1 MKEEENQYSVPGLE
15 RGLAILEYLAGYPD
29 GRTQGEIAE
38 AVGCPTTSV
47 FRMVL
52 CLEKMGYVVRDP
64 QTKTF
69 RHTMK
74 LLDLERQAISE
85 VEILRAARPV
95 MMELQSAVS
104 DTVLIGVRDGM
115 EIIVL
120 DEVIGSRLLVFVSK
134 LGYRIGAGYSAP
146 GKAILAFLPE
156 AEQKRIIGKLEF
168 KQHTRNTIMTRA
180 ALRSQLDEIRT
191 CGYAVDN
198 EEHFE
203 GIYCVGAPVF
213 NGGGY
218 PIASVWTTGLKNNIE
233 FSQVPEIGKTVKRH
247 AEKISRLMG
256 YAGHSLGQKE
266 KQ

>member
-1 MKEEENQYSVPGLE
+1 MKKEEDNQYSVPGLE

-52 CLEKMGYVVRDP
+52 CLERMGYVVRDP
-64 QTKTF
+64 QTKAF

-95 MMELQSAVS
+95 MTELRDAVS
-104 DTVLIGVRDGM
+104 DTVLIGVRDAT
-115 EIIVL
+115 EVIVL

-134 LGYRIGAGYSAP
+134 LGYRIGVGYSAP

-156 AEQKRIIGKLEF
+156 AEQRQIVDRLEF
-168 KQHTRNTIMTRA
+168 KQHTRNTIMTRG
-180 ALRSQLDEIRT
+180 ALRRQLEEIRNS
-191 CGYAVDN
+191 GYAVDN

-203 GIYCVGAPVF
+203 GIYCIGAPVF
-213 NGGGY
+213 NSRGY

-233 FSQVPEIGKTVKRH
+233 FSQVPETGKTVKEH
-247 AEKISRLMG
+247 AARISQLMG
-256 YAGHSLGQKE
+256 YC
-266 KQ
+266 